1 MCLYR
6 LSLLGKN
13 GCRSLAFKNT
23 KRLFYHKQ
31 NISNTLN
38 IHFYIY
44 PGHIK
49 DKQTTINVK
58 KYYKCI
64 NIEKKTQFLVLGKI
78 V

>member
-1 MCLYR
+1 MCLHR

-23 KRLFYHKQ
+23 KRFFYHKQ

-38 IHFYIY
+38 IHFYTY

-58 KYYKCI
+58 NII
-64 NIEKKTQFLVLGKI
+64 NVSILKKKHSF
-78 V
+78 